1 MCIEKII
8 CPYCGESE
16 NVKNGKVRH
25 KDGIRQRF
33 LCRKCNRNFYPNFTL
48 PNLDKC
54 RQAVILYLEGVSK
67 EAIAKIIK
75 VDSVT
80 VSLWLKKYGKD
91 LGDIRNKRIVR
102 LDEIEDVYG
111 VIENK
116 SDDMIRNKPYKLI
129 PYRNNFTIIEKQ
141 DYTHITQSK
150 AHNQQ
155 KYKVQIKEREEVM
168 VQHIINRDFR

>member
-8 CPYCGESE
+8 CPYCGKSE
-16 NVKNGKVRH
+16 IVKNGKVKH
-25 KDGIRQRF
+25 KDKIRQRF
-33 LCRKCNRNFYPNFTL
+33 MCKICGLNFCPDFTSIR
-48 PNLDKC
+48 LDKC

-67 EAIAKIIK
+67 EAIARIIK

-80 VSLWLKKYGKD
+80 VSLWLKRYGKNLD
-91 LGDIRNKRIVR
+91 DIKNKRIVR

-111 VIENK
+111 VIKNK
-116 SDDMIRNKPYKLI
+116 SEDMIKNKPYKLI
-129 PYRNNFTIIEKQ
+129 PYRNNLTVIEKQ

-155 KYKVQIKEREEVM
+155 KYKVQIRERGEEE